1 MFDGIFQESSRYL
14 RIKDKESMKIFS
26 DLLLKFEKPD
36 WSHNPEFCVSDTILE
51 ARPDLILMFSSD
63 IMGDELASTFGR
75 QDTPSVEQIVRAAI
89 FKEMRGMDYRD
100 LEFAQL
106 DSRSCAAFIK
116 LEDRDPFS
124 FQLFQKY
131 ISRIQPET
139 LHRVLVEINKIAI
152 SEGLEDVKSVS
163 QDSTVVKANIHYPT
177 NNSLVW
183 DCIKTS
189 TRLLEQLKQEID
201 TLDFIDY
208 TKSAKKTFYEINVN
222 RKNKDRYDLFCKQL
236 ILFTKVINQTSNA
249 IKKKSTSIIAWGIQ
263 EELTKLLSLMVQV
276 YNVAYRKEINGEKV
290 PSEEKLFS
298 IYEQHTDIIVKGQ
311 REVLFGHKVNL
322 AAGKSNLVLDCQVL
336 RGNLSDKSL
345 YQPTIDNVIQNYKII
360 PRDSATDGGYA
371 SLANRDHA
379 QKAGIANI
387 VFNKV
392 VGSMQ
397 NIISSLNMETR
408 LKKWRSA
415 MEAIISNIKRGFN
428 IRTCNWKGW
437 VHFQAK
443 VIWSVLAYNFRVM
456 TALILDRLKSDPL
469 VS

>member
-1 MFDGIFQESSRYL
+1 
-14 RIKDKESMKIFS
+14 MKIFNG
-26 DLLLKFEKPD
+26 LLLKFEKPD
-36 WSHNPEFCVSDTILE
+36 WSGNPEFCVIDTILE
-51 ARPDLILMFSSD
+51 SRPDIILMLRSD
-63 IMGDELASTFGR
+63 IIGDEKASTFGR
-75 QDTPSVEQIVRAAI
+75 QDTPSVEQIARAAI
-89 FKEMRGMDYRD
+89 FKEMRGMDYRE
-100 LEFAQL
+100 LEYAQS
-106 DSRSCAAFIK
+106 DSRICEAFIK
-116 LEDRDPFS
+116 LEGRDPYS

-131 ISRIQPET
+131 ISRINPES
-139 LHRVLVEINKIAI
+139 LHRLLVEINKIAI

-163 QDSTVVKANIHYPT
+163 QDSTVVKTNIHYPT

-336 RGNLSDKSL
+336 QGNPADKSL
-345 YQPTIDNVIQNYKII
+345 YKQTIDRVIQNYEIV

-371 SLANRDHA
+371 CLANLEHA
-379 QKAGIANI
+379 QKAGVVNI

-397 NIISSLNMETR
+397 NIVSSLNMETR
-408 LKKWRSA
+408 LKRWRSA

-428 IRTCNWKGW
+428 IRTCSWKGW
-437 VHFQAK
+437 IHFQAK
-443 VIWSVLAYNFRVM
+443 VLWSVLAYNFRVM
-456 TALILDRLKSDPL
+456 TGLILDRFRPEPQSC
-469 VS
+469 

>member
-1 MFDGIFQESSRYL
+1 
-14 RIKDKESMKIFS
+14 MKYFN

-36 WSHNPEFCVSDTILE
+36 WSANPEFCVIDTILE
-51 ARPDLILMFSSD
+51 SRPDLILMFSSD
-63 IMGDELASTFGR
+63 IIGNEVASTFGR

-89 FKEMRGMDYRD
+89 FKEMRGMDYRE
-100 LEFAQL
+100 LEYAQL
-106 DSRSCAAFIK
+106 DSRICETFIK
-116 LEDRDPFS
+116 LEGRDPFS

-131 ISRIQPET
+131 ISRIKQES

-152 SEGLEDVKSVS
+152 SEGLEDVQRVS
-163 QDSTVVKANIHYPT
+163 QDSTVVKTNIHYPT

-183 DCIKTS
+183 DCVKTS
-189 TRLLEQLKQEID
+189 TRLLAHLKQEIES
-201 TLDFIDY
+201 LDFIDY
-208 TKSAKKTFYEINVN
+208 TKSAKKTFYEINVT
-222 RKNKDRYDLFCKQL
+222 RGEAKRLPLFHKQL

-249 IKKKSTSIIAWGIQ
+249 IKKKSMSIIAWAIQ
-263 EELTKLLSLMVQV
+263 ADLAKLLVLMEQV
-276 YNVAYRKEINGEKV
+276 WDITYRKEIEGEKV
-290 PSEEKLFS
+290 PSEDKLFS

-322 AAGKSNLVLDCQVL
+322 AAGKSNLVLDCQVV
-336 RGNLSDKSL
+336 RGNPSDKAL
-345 YQPTIDNVIQNYKII
+345 YQPTIDNIIQNYEVI
-360 PRDSATDGGYA
+360 PRDSASDGGYA
-371 SLANRDHA
+371 SLANRTHA
-379 QKAGIANI
+379 QKAGIVNI

-397 NIISSLNMETR
+397 NIVSSLNMETR

-437 VHFQAK
+437 EHFQAK

-456 TALILDRLKSDPL
+456 TELILVKLRPDPQL
-469 VS
+469 I

>member
-1 MFDGIFQESSRYL
+1 
-14 RIKDKESMKIFS
+14 MKYFN
-26 DLLLKFEKPD
+26 DFLLKFEKPD
-36 WSHNPEFCVSDTILE
+36 WSANPEFCVIDTILE
-51 ARPDLILMFSSD
+51 SRPDLILMFGSD
-63 IMGDELASTFGR
+63 IIGDEVASSFGR

-89 FKEMRGMDYRD
+89 YKEMKGMDYRE
-100 LEFAQL
+100 LEYAQL
-106 DSRSCAAFIK
+106 DSRICETFIK
-116 LEDRDPFS
+116 LEGRDPFS

-131 ISRIQPET
+131 ISRIKPES

-152 SEGLEDVKSVS
+152 SEGLEDVQRVS
-163 QDSTVVKANIHYPT
+163 QDSTVVKTNIHYPT

-183 DCIKTS
+183 DCVKSS

-208 TKSAKKTFYEINVN
+208 TKSAKKTFYEINVTRGEAN
-222 RKNKDRYDLFCKQL
+222 RYPLFCKQL

-249 IKKKSTSIIAWGIQ
+249 IKKKSTSIIAWAIQ
-263 EELTKLLSLMVQV
+263 QELVKLLGVMKQV
-276 YNVAYRKEINGEKV
+276 WDITYRKEIDGKKV
-290 PSEEKLFS
+290 PNEEKIFS

-311 REVLFGHKVNL
+311 REALFGHKVNL

-336 RGNLSDKSL
+336 RGNPSDKSL
-345 YQPTIDNVIQNYKII
+345 YQPTIDNVIKNYDII

-371 SLANRDHA
+371 SLANRTHA
-379 QKAGIANI
+379 QKVGIVNI

-397 NIISSLNMETR
+397 NIVSSLNMETR

-428 IRTCNWKGW
+428 IRICNWKGW
-437 VHFQAK
+437 EHFQAK

-456 TALILDRLKSDPL
+456 TELILVKLRPDPQL
-469 VS
+469 V

>member
-1 MFDGIFQESSRYL
+1 
-14 RIKDKESMKIFS
+14 
-26 DLLLKFEKPD
+26 
-36 WSHNPEFCVSDTILE
+36 
-51 ARPDLILMFSSD
+51 
-63 IMGDELASTFGR
+63 
-75 QDTPSVEQIVRAAI
+75 
-89 FKEMRGMDYRD
+89 MRGMDYRE
-100 LEFAQL
+100 LEYAQN
-106 DSRSCAAFIK
+106 DSRICEAFIK
-116 LEDRDPFS
+116 LEGRDPYS

-131 ISRIQPET
+131 ISRINPES
-139 LHRVLVEINKIAI
+139 LHRLLVEINKIAI

-163 QDSTVVKANIHYPT
+163 QDSTVVKTNIHYPT

-263 EELTKLLSLMVQV
+263 EELAKLLSLMVQV
-276 YNVAYRKEINGEKV
+276 YNVAYRKEIDGEKV

-336 RGNLSDKSL
+336 RGNPSDKSL
-345 YQPTIDNVIQNYKII
+345 YKETIDRVIQNYEVV

-371 SLANRDHA
+371 CLANIEHA
-379 QKAGIANI
+379 RKAGVVNI

-397 NIISSLNMETR
+397 NIVSSLNMETR
-408 LKKWRSA
+408 LKKWRST

-428 IRTCNWKGW
+428 IRTCSWKGW

-443 VIWSVLAYNFRVM
+443 VLWSVLAYNFRVM
-456 TALILDRLKSDPL
+456 TGLILEKLRPDPQL
-469 VS
+469 G

>member
-1 MFDGIFQESSRYL
+1 
-14 RIKDKESMKIFS
+14 MKIFNG
-26 DLLLKFEKPD
+26 LLLKFEKPD
-36 WSHNPEFCVSDTILE
+36 WSGNPEFCVIDTILE
-51 ARPDLILMFSSD
+51 SRPDIILMLRSD
-63 IMGDELASTFGR
+63 IIGDEKASTFGR

-89 FKEMRGMDYRD
+89 FKEMRGMDYRE
-100 LEFAQL
+100 LEYAQS
-106 DSRSCAAFIK
+106 DSRICEAFIK
-116 LEDRDPFS
+116 LEGRDPYS

-131 ISRIQPET
+131 ISRINPES
-139 LHRVLVEINKIAI
+139 LHRLLVEINKIAI

-163 QDSTVVKANIHYPT
+163 QDSTVVKTNIHYPT

-336 RGNLSDKSL
+336 QGNPADKSL
-345 YQPTIDNVIQNYKII
+345 YKQTIDRVIQNYEIV

-371 SLANRDHA
+371 CLANLEHA
-379 QKAGIANI
+379 QKAGVVNI

-397 NIISSLNMETR
+397 NIVSSLNMETR
-408 LKKWRSA
+408 LKRWRSA

-428 IRTCNWKGW
+428 IRTCSWKGW
-437 VHFQAK
+437 IHFQAK
-443 VIWSVLAYNFRVM
+443 VLWSVLAYNFRVM

>member
-1 MFDGIFQESSRYL
+1 MFN
-14 RIKDKESMKIFS
+14 

-36 WSHNPEFCVSDTILE
+36 WSANPEFCVIDTILE
-51 ARPDLILMFSSD
+51 SRPDLILMFGSD
-63 IMGDELASTFGR
+63 IIGDEVASSFGR

-100 LEFAQL
+100 LEYAQL
-106 DSRSCAAFIK
+106 DSRICETFIK
-116 LEDRDPFS
+116 LEGRDPFS

-131 ISRIQPET
+131 ISRIKPES

-152 SEGLEDVKSVS
+152 SEGLEDVQRVS
-163 QDSTVVKANIHYPT
+163 QDSTVVKTNIHYPT
-177 NNSLVW
+177 NNSLIW
-183 DCIKTS
+183 DCVKTS
-189 TRLLEQLKQEID
+189 TRLLENLKQEID

-208 TKSAKKTFYEINVN
+208 TKSAKKTFYEINVT
-222 RKNKDRYDLFCKQL
+222 RGETKRLPLFHKQL

-249 IKKKSTSIIAWGIQ
+249 IKKKSMSIIAWSIQ
-263 EELTKLLSLMVQV
+263 AELEKLLVLMEQV
-276 YNVAYRKEINGEKV
+276 YDVTYRKEIEGENV
-290 PSEEKLFS
+290 PSEDKLFS

-311 REVLFGHKVNL
+311 RDVLFGHKVNL
-322 AAGKSNLVLDCQVL
+322 AAGKSNLVLDCQVV
-336 RGNLSDKSL
+336 RGNPSDKAL
-345 YQPTIDNVIQNYKII
+345 FQPTIDNILQNYDVI

-371 SLANRDHA
+371 SLANRTHA
-379 QKAGIANI
+379 QKAGIVNI

-397 NIISSLNMETR
+397 NIVSSLNMETR

-456 TALILDRLKSDPL
+456 TELILEKLRSDL
-469 VS
+469 QLS

>member
-1 MFDGIFQESSRYL
+1 MFN
-14 RIKDKESMKIFS
+14 

-36 WSHNPEFCVSDTILE
+36 WSANPEFCVIDTILE
-51 ARPDLILMFSSD
+51 SRPDLILMFGSD
-63 IMGDELASTFGR
+63 IIGDEVASSFGR

-100 LEFAQL
+100 LEYAQL
-106 DSRSCAAFIK
+106 DSRICETFIK
-116 LEDRDPFS
+116 LEGRDPFS

-131 ISRIQPET
+131 ISRIKPES

-152 SEGLEDVKSVS
+152 SEGLEDVQRVS
-163 QDSTVVKANIHYPT
+163 QDSTVVKTNIHYPT
-177 NNSLVW
+177 NNSLIW
-183 DCIKTS
+183 DCVKTS
-189 TRLLEQLKQEID
+189 TRLLENLKQEID

-208 TKSAKKTFYEINVN
+208 TKSAKKTFYEINVT
-222 RKNKDRYDLFCKQL
+222 RGEAKRLPLFHKQL

-249 IKKKSTSIIAWGIQ
+249 IKKKSMSIIAWSIQ
-263 EELTKLLSLMVQV
+263 AELEKLLVLMEQV
-276 YNVAYRKEINGEKV
+276 YDVTYRKEIEGENV
-290 PSEEKLFS
+290 PSEDKLFS

-311 REVLFGHKVNL
+311 RDVLFGHKVNL
-322 AAGKSNLVLDCQVL
+322 AAGKSNLVLDCQVV
-336 RGNLSDKSL
+336 RGNPSDKAL
-345 YQPTIDNVIQNYKII
+345 FQPTIDNILQNYDVI

-371 SLANRDHA
+371 SIANRTHA
-379 QKAGIANI
+379 QKAGIVNI

-397 NIISSLNMETR
+397 NIVSSLNMETR

-456 TALILDRLKSDPL
+456 TELILEKLRSDL
-469 VS
+469 QLS

>member
-1 MFDGIFQESSRYL
+1 
-14 RIKDKESMKIFS
+14 MKIFNG
-26 DLLLKFEKPD
+26 LLLKFEKPD
-36 WSHNPEFCVSDTILE
+36 WSGNPEFCVIDTILE
-51 ARPDLILMFSSD
+51 SRPDIILMLRSD
-63 IMGDELASTFGR
+63 IIGDEKASTFGR
-75 QDTPSVEQIVRAAI
+75 QDTPSVEQIARAAI
-89 FKEMRGMDYRD
+89 FKEMRGMDYRE
-100 LEFAQL
+100 LEYAQS
-106 DSRSCAAFIK
+106 DSRICEAFIK
-116 LEDRDPFS
+116 LEGRDPYS

-131 ISRIQPET
+131 ISRINPES
-139 LHRVLVEINKIAI
+139 LHRLLVEINKIAI

-163 QDSTVVKANIHYPT
+163 QDSTVVKTNIHYPT

-336 RGNLSDKSL
+336 QGNPADKSL
-345 YQPTIDNVIQNYKII
+345 YKQTIDRVIQNYEIV

-371 SLANRDHA
+371 CLANLEHA
-379 QKAGIANI
+379 QKAGVVNI

-397 NIISSLNMETR
+397 NIVSSLNMETR
-408 LKKWRSA
+408 LKRWRSA

-428 IRTCNWKGW
+428 IRTCSWKGW
-437 VHFQAK
+437 IHFQAK
-443 VIWSVLAYNFRVM
+443 VLWSVLAYNFRVM

>member
-1 MFDGIFQESSRYL
+1 
-14 RIKDKESMKIFS
+14 MKIFN

-36 WSHNPEFCVSDTILE
+36 WSGNPEFCVIDTILE
-51 ARPDLILMFSSD
+51 SRPDIILMLRSD
-63 IMGDELASTFGR
+63 IIGDEKASTFGR
-75 QDTPSVEQIVRAAI
+75 QDTPSVEQIARAAI
-89 FKEMRGMDYRD
+89 FKEMRGMDYRE
-100 LEFAQL
+100 LEYAQS
-106 DSRSCAAFIK
+106 DSRICEAFIK
-116 LEDRDPFS
+116 LEGRDPYS

-131 ISRIQPET
+131 ISRINPES
-139 LHRVLVEINKIAI
+139 LHRLLVEINKIAI

-163 QDSTVVKANIHYPT
+163 QDSTVVKTNIHYPT

-336 RGNLSDKSL
+336 QGNPADKSL
-345 YQPTIDNVIQNYKII
+345 YKQTIDRVIQNYEIV

-371 SLANRDHA
+371 CLANLEHA
-379 QKAGIANI
+379 QKAGVVNI

-397 NIISSLNMETR
+397 NIVSSLNMETR
-408 LKKWRSA
+408 LKRWRSA
-415 MEAIISNIKRGFN
+415 IEAIISNIKRGFN
-428 IRTCNWKGW
+428 IRTCSWKGW
-437 VHFQAK
+437 IHFQAK
-443 VIWSVLAYNFRVM
+443 VLWSVLAYNFRVM